1 MALADY
7 KLCDVCGNKA
17 FYDANIDDTR
27 YTATWDDR
35 EKTPPIGIAVLC
47 PGCNQTHEAVIR
59 PRPVPQPPQEPTPE
73 AVERAANR
81 RSPVINASV
90 PDEVAGRIARELGSD
105 GPPFYV
111 PLEVQGLLGAERT
124 KVLFSGSGRI
134 AIATEGWN
142 RRVVLWTVRPW
153 FSEEAPMLTGI
164 IPTGETG
171 LMLSEEM
178 TEKGV
183 QPAREAILGRLD
195 KMMKKYRA
203 QLRRPTT

>member
-111 PLEVQGLLGAERT
+111 PLEVQRGPKCYSPDRGALPLRQRAGTAASSYGRCDLGSARKRPCLRASFLL
-124 KVLFSGSGRI
+124 
-134 AIATEGWN
+134 
-142 RRVVLWTVRPW
+142 
-153 FSEEAPMLTGI
+153 
-164 IPTGETG
+164 
-171 LMLSEEM
+171 
-178 TEKGV
+178 
-183 QPAREAILGRLD
+183 ARLA
-195 KMMKKYRA
+195 
-203 QLRRPTT
+203 